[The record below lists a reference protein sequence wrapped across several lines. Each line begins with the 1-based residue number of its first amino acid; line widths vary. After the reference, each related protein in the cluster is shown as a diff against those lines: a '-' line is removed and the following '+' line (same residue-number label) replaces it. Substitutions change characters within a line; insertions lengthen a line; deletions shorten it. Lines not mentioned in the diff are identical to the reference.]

1 MLRPDRHIASV
12 YLHRAPIDMRRQIDG
27 LSALVVG
34 VMQHNPLSGCLFVFI
49 NKQRNKLKILMWEK
63 KRLCA
68 VVQTLGATEI
78 PMAVAIK
85 RSGRDADRRAI
96 ELVVGRL

>member
-1 MLRPDRHIASV
+1 MLRPDRNIASV

-63 KRLCA
+63 KALCCGTNA
-68 VVQTLGATEI
+68 WSNRNSNGRCDQT
-78 PMAVAIK
+78 K
-85 RSGRDADRRAI
+85 QS
-96 ELVVGRL
+96 